1 MLKDYATCGRR
12 ADRDDVYLL
21 QVFRGRLEYPALRRK
36 VIALAQEHGCSRVL
50 IEDAGP
56 GMNLLQDLGHSPA
69 PGTLRP
75 IPVRPEGGKLERMSA
90 QTAKIEAGHV
100 HLPDNAPWLPEFLS
114 ELLAFPNGRHDDQ
127 VDSVS
132 QFLFWW
138 QRENFRLKVPIV
150 MPIIISRPRT
160 FPP

>member
-1 MLKDYATCGRR
+1 M
-12 ADRDDVYLL
+12 
-21 QVFRGRLEYPALRRK
+21 
-36 VIALAQEHGCSRVL
+36 
-50 IEDAGP
+50 
-56 GMNLLQDLGHSPA
+56 
-69 PGTLRP
+69 
-75 IPVRPEGGKLERMSA
+75 
-90 QTAKIEAGHV
+90 
-100 HLPDNAPWLPEFLS
+100 HLPDNGPWLPEFLS